1 MVTPP
6 ETSAQGAAHGAP
18 SPSELATQVAQQ
30 LINLIAQEKQRRDP
44 QEISYTD
51 FAALQPPIF
60 TTAPDPLDADDWL
73 RIIESKFSLLPHLS
87 EQQKARFAAQ
97 CLHGPSGAWCASF
110 LAMQPAGHQVTWDE
124 FRVAFRAHYLP
135 PSLIELKQRE
145 FRALR
150 QGDMSV
156 LEYVQAFIRLSQYS
170 PEDVNTD
177 PRRATRLLDG
187 FDPTLLTHLGR
198 SYDSFNEL
206 VDVAIDMEHRLRQAH
221 EDQQK
226 KRLASTPPSSPS
238 QRPRVE
244 YQFPMHMYYLEE
256 PLQQE
261 QYSGAQQ
268 PMSFY
273 SAPPSPPAPMPPT
286 KSSTGYTCF
295 KCGKAGHFSRTCH
308 SHQKTS
314 RSVPMGKGKKSAP
327 KMGQLHYSQLEQVP
341 EGEPVLAGTFLVND
355 HPTVVLFDSG
365 ATFSFISK
373 AYALKHG
380 YEIIELKQR
389 YHIIAAGSSISTN
402 HIVRD
407 LCLQVGKESL
417 FISPIVLPQLGIDV
431 ILGMEWLKQHN
442 AMIDVGSRTVQLRS
456 SSGTGVIVHVPFHKH
471 VSHTVNVAEA
481 QTEAQ
486 ALAKIPV
493 ACEYPDVFP
502 EELPGLPPDRDVEF
516 RIDLVPGTAPVSKRP
531 YRMATD
537 ELKELKTQL
546 QEQLDK
552 GFIRPS
558 SSPWGCPAL
567 FVEKKDQGGKRL
579 CVDYRPLNAVTV
591 KNKYPLPHIDI
602 LFDQL
607 GGATVFSKIDLR
619 SGYHQIKVREED
631 IPKTAFSTRYGLYEY
646 LVMSFGLTNAPAFFM
661 YLMNSVFM
669 NELDKFVVV
678 FIDDILVYSKNEKEH
693 EEHLRIVLSR
703 LREHKLYAK
712 FSKCAFWL
720 KEVAFL
726 GHILSAKGVAV
737 DPSKVED
744 VLNWKQPQTVTEI
757 RSFLG
762 LAGYYRRF
770 IKDFSKIAKPM
781 TALTQ
786 KNAKF
791 AWSPKCEEA
800 FGTLKKLLTS
810 APVLAQPDI
819 TKPFDVYCDA
829 SGSGLGCVLMQ
840 EGRVIAYA
848 SCQLRKHE
856 VNYPTH
862 DLELLAVVYALK
874 KWRHYLLGNTCHI
887 YTDHKSLKYIFTQ
900 PELNMRQRRWLEL
913 IKDYDLEVHYH
924 PGKANVVADAL
935 SRKAHCNFIEA
946 RPTVRVLCCE
956 IGDIEMPTALEAEL
970 YNLVLEPTI
979 KDQII
984 AAQKQDKGMS
994 HIRDEIND
1002 KKKACFKLD
1011 EKGVLWFKNRLV
1023 VPKDMELRKKILDE
1037 AHTSMFTLHPGSNK
1051 MYQDLKQKFWWTRMK
1066 REIAKYV
1073 SECDVCQRV
1082 KADHLKPAGMLQPL
1096 VVPAWKWEDIHMDF
1110 IVGLPRTQKGYGSIW
1125 VIIDRFTKS
1134 AHFIPV
1140 KTTYRAKQYA
1150 ELYISRIWDE
1160 CLPLA
1165 EFAYNNSYQNSLDMA
1180 PFEALYGR
1188 RCRTPLNWSE
1198 PGERVTFGPD
1208 LVTQAEEQVKFIHD
1222 NLKRAQS
1229 RQKCYSDKRR
1239 RPLVFEK
1246 DDHVYLRVSPM
1257 KGVHRFGVKG
1267 KLAPRYVGP
1276 FKITEQCG
1284 PVAYRLEL
1292 PPHLAA
1298 VHDVFHVSQLKK
1310 CLRVPEEV
1318 IDTSQIQIQPDLT
1331 YQEQPIKILDQKQR
1345 STRRRT
1351 INFYKVQWS
1360 NHSEEEATWE
1370 QEEFLRTKYPGFL
1383 PSTSN

>member
-1 MVTPP
+1 
-6 ETSAQGAAHGAP
+6 
-18 SPSELATQVAQQ
+18 
-30 LINLIAQEKQRRDP
+30 
-44 QEISYTD
+44 
-51 FAALQPPIF
+51 
-60 TTAPDPLDADDWL
+60 
-73 RIIESKFSLLPHLS
+73 
-87 EQQKARFAAQ
+87 
-97 CLHGPSGAWCASF
+97 
-110 LAMQPAGHQVTWDE
+110 
-124 FRVAFRAHYLP
+124 
-135 PSLIELKQRE
+135 
-145 FRALR
+145 
-150 QGDMSV
+150 
-156 LEYVQAFIRLSQYS
+156 
-170 PEDVNTD
+170 
-177 PRRATRLLDG
+177 
-187 FDPTLLTHLGR
+187 
-198 SYDSFNEL
+198 
-206 VDVAIDMEHRLRQAH
+206 MEHCLNQAH
-221 EDQQK
+221 EDQQR
-226 KRLASTPPSSPS
+226 KRLASTLQSARTTLWDATPSLLLQCTASPAC
-238 QRPRVE
+238 
-244 YQFPMHMYYLEE
+244 F
-256 PLQQE
+256 
-261 QYSGAQQ
+261 
-268 PMSFY
+268 
-273 SAPPSPPAPMPPT
+273 SATHQSKCQIPC
-286 KSSTGYTCF
+286 Y
-295 KCGKAGHFSRTCH
+295 KCGKTGHFSKNCLALR
-308 SHQKTS
+308 
-314 RSVPMGKGKKSAP
+314 RSQAPLLIRDNPRQNRKKGPKRDSAP
-327 KMGQLHYSQLEQVP
+327 TEGLVHYTHVDQIP
-341 EGEPVLAGTFLVND
+341 EGEPVLASTFLVNE
-355 HPTVVLFDSG
+355 HPIVVLFDSG
-365 ATFSFISK
+365 ATHTFISRS
-373 AYALKHG
+373 YAAKHG
-380 YEIIELKQR
+380 YHIDNMKAK
-389 YHIIAAGSSISTN
+389 YHITAPG
-402 HIVRD
+402 
-407 LCLQVGKESL
+407 
-417 FISPIVLPQLGIDV
+417 SPIDTNQIVMHLRLCIGIEEFYVDPMVLPNQGIDI
-431 ILGMEWLKQHN
+431 ILGMYWMKEHN
-442 AMIDVGSRTVQLRS
+442 VLLDITSRTVQMKS
-456 SSGTGVIVHVPFHKH
+456 SKSGKVMHIHLPSHKH
-471 VSHTVNVAEA
+471 SPPTVNAKEA
-481 QTEAQ
+481 Q
-486 ALAKIPV
+486 LIKKIPLV
-493 ACEYPDVFP
+493 SDFPDVFP
-502 EELPGLPPDRDVEF
+502 KELPGLPSDRNVEF
-516 RIDLVPGTAPVSKRP
+516 AIELVPGTAPVSKRP
-531 YRMATD
+531 YRMAPD

-552 GFIRPS
+552 GVVLPS
-558 SSPWGCPAL
+558 LLRRKTKVVRDYVWTIDPWG
-567 FVEKKDQGGKRL
+567 
-579 CVDYRPLNAVTV
+579 
-591 KNKYPLPHIDI
+591 
-602 LFDQL
+602 
-607 GGATVFSKIDLR
+607 ATIFSKIDLR

-631 IPKTAFSTRYGLYEY
+631 IPKTTFSTQYGLYEH

-669 NELDKFVVV
+669 NELHKFVVV

-703 LREHKLYAK
+703 LREHKLYAR

-762 LAGYYRRF
+762 LVGYYRRF

-786 KNAKF
+786 KNTKF
-791 AWSPKCEEA
+791 AWSSKCEEA

-819 TKPFDVYCDA
+819 TKPFDVYCNA

-862 DLELLAVVYALK
+862 DLELLAIRY
-874 KWRHYLLGNTCHI
+874 YLLGNTCHI

-946 RPTVRVLCCE
+946 RPTHKNKIRAWHIFE
-956 IGDIEMPTALEAEL
+956 I
-970 YNLVLEPTI
+970 
-979 KDQII
+979 
-984 AAQKQDKGMS
+984 S
-994 HIRDEIND
+994 ND
-1002 KKKACFKLD
+1002 KKAYFKLD
-1011 EKGVLWFKNRLV
+1011 EEVVLWFKNHLV
-1023 VPKDMELRKKILDE
+1023 VPNDVELRKKILNE
-1037 AHTSMFTLHPGSNK
+1037 AHASMFTMHPGSNK
-1051 MYQDLKQKFWWTRMK
+1051 MYQDLKQKFWWTHMK

-1082 KADHLKPAGMLQPL
+1082 KADHLKPAG
-1096 VVPAWKWEDIHMDF
+1096 
-1110 IVGLPRTQKGYGSIW
+1110 LPRTQKGYASIW
-1125 VIIDRFTKS
+1125 VIIDRFIKS
-1134 AHFIPV
+1134 AHFIPI
-1140 KTTYRAKQYA
+1140 KTTYWAKQYA
-1150 ELYISRIWDE
+1150 ELYISRIVSLHGVPQTITSDRGSLFVSLFWEQLQTALGTNLIHSSAYHPQTSGQVERVNQILEDMLRACALTYSTKWDE

-1165 EFAYNNSYQNSLDMA
+1165 EFAYNNSYQKSLEMA

-1188 RCRTPLNWSE
+1188 WCRTPLNWSE

-1208 LVTQAEEQVKFIHD
+1208 LVTQAEEQVKFIHH

-1229 RQKCYSDKRR
+1229 RQKSYPDKRR

-1318 IDTSQIQIQPDLT
+1318 IDTSPIQIQPDLT
-1331 YQEQPIKILDQKQR
+1331 YEEKPIKVLDQKQR

-1370 QEEFLRTKYPGFL
+1370 QEEF
-1383 PSTSN
+1383 